1 MKTEILSKSP
11 RQKAYIEYL
20 LKQDGA
26 EYTAYLDGEVQVVTY
41 SPKGAYPVAAIFG
54 GKRKDPD
61 SLYRYSSEERRAQAI
76 AERVEV
82 IRKRLEGKAERKK
95 ETSVPKKYE
104 VGDIVYTSWG
114 YEQTNLDFYQVVE
127 TRGKAT
133 VVVRPI
139 ASETIKTTSWCSED
153 RRPVKDAFI
162 GEKEITCR
170 STYYGVKI
178 GSEHASKASTEG
190 SYHCS
195 WGY

>member
-11 RQKAYIEYL
+11 KQRMEIEWL
-20 LKQDGA
+20 LRQDGA
-26 EYTAYLDGEVQVVTY
+26 QYSAYLDGEVQVVTY
-41 SPKGAYPVAAIFG
+41 SPGGAYPVAAIFG

-61 SLYRYSSEERRAQAI
+61 SLYRYSSEEHRAKAI

-82 IRKRLEGKAERKK
+82 IRKRLEYKEERKK
-95 ETSVPKKYE
+95 VTSVPKSYE

-127 TRGKAT
+127 TRGAAT

-139 ASETIKTTSWCSED
+139 GSRTIRETSWGSAD
-153 RRPVKDAFI
+153 VSPVKDAFI
-162 GEKEITCR
+162 GEEIVCR

-178 GSEHASKASTEG
+178 KGHHASKTSETG
-190 SYHCS
+190 THHSS
-195 WGY
+195 WYY